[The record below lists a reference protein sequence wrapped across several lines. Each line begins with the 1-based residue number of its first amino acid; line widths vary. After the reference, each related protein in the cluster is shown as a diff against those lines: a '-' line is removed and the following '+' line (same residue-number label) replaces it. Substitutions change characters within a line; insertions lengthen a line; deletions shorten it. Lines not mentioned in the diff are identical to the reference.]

1 MKFFLFFFKLFFTSA
16 HQNNLKIYKQIILSK
31 NKCIKIILFGNVL
44 FLIQLFFNV
53 TNIDRLSEINFVL

>member
-1 MKFFLFFFKLFFTSA
+1 MFSHFTFFKKFCKVFLKKIKRKRIFFKTSFLFG
-16 HQNNLKIYKQIILSK
+16 H
-31 NKCIKIILFGNVL
+31 VL